1 MEKAMKKIGFVD
13 FYISEWHANNYPAW
27 IKEVC
32 EAQGFDYK
40 LAYAWAEQDISPVDN
55 KNTAEWCEAFGA
67 EQCATIEE
75 LCEKS
80 DVIFILA
87 PTNPEK
93 HLPYAKAVFPFG
105 KPTYVDKTFAPN
117 LDEAKEIFALAE
129 KYGTP
134 FFSSSALRYEEA
146 LDDVADCRNITAFIS
161 GRTVDEYII
170 HDVEM
175 VVKKLGI
182 GADKVMCAK
191 NGKQMFFHLGYDDDR
206 SACLVYAP
214 YGLPGATIMQAADGN
229 GGTYKSRSAIFN
241 RLIADILR
249 FFEEGTVSFDT
260 AQTLEAMKI
269 RDAILVAAQNCGQ
282 WVKL

>member
-1 MEKAMKKIGFVD
+1 MKKIGFVD

-32 EAQGFDYK
+32 DENSFDFE
-40 LAYAWAEQDISPVDN
+40 LAYVWAEQDISPVDGRS
-55 KNTAEWCEAFGA
+55 TAEWCKEFGA
-67 EQCATIEE
+67 EQCATVEE

-105 KPTYVDKTFAPN
+105 KPTYVDKTFAQN
-117 LDEAKEIFALAE
+117 LCEAKEIFALSE

-134 FFSSSALRYEEA
+134 FFSSSALRYEKA
-146 LDDVADCRNITAFIS
+146 LDDVADCRNITVFIS

-182 GADKVMCAK
+182 GADKVMCVK
-191 NGKQMFFHLGYDDDR
+191 NGKQMFFHLGYADDR

-214 YGLPGATIMQAADGN
+214 FGLPGSTIMQSADGN
-229 GGTYKSRSAIFN
+229 GATVNSRSKIFN
-241 RLIADILR
+241 ELIADILR
-249 FFEEGTVSFDT
+249 FFKEGNVSFDT

-269 RDAILVAAQNCGQ
+269 RDAVLSSCDQCGE
-282 WVKL
+282 WISF